1 MINLQKG
8 QKIDLT
14 KGNPSL
20 KKVVVALGW
29 SPQTKVGEQFDLDA
43 SVFMGNSNGK
53 CMKDEDF
60 IFYNNLKHSSEAVI
74 HSGDDHTGD
83 GEGDDEVITVDFSKM
98 PINIEE
104 LDFIVTIHD
113 AHNRRNQNFG
123 QVNDAYV
130 RVLDPE
136 QNNIQLLKFDLGED
150 FSVETAVSVCKIY
163 RKDGEWKFSA
173 EGVGYAHGLDGFVRD
188 HGLMA

>member
-14 KGNPSL
+14 KGHPSL
-20 KKVVVALGW
+20 KRVIVALGW

-43 SVFMGNSNGK
+43 SVFMANSNGK

-74 HSGDDHTGD
+74 HSGDDRTGD
-83 GEGDDEVITVDFSKM
+83 SEGDDEIITVDFSKM
-98 PINIEE
+98 PNNIEE

-113 AHNRRNQNFG
+113 AHSRSQNFG

>member
-14 KGNPSL
+14 KGHPSL
-20 KKVVVALGW
+20 KRVIVALGW

-74 HSGDDHTGD
+74 HSGDDRTGD
-83 GEGDDEVITVDFSKM
+83 GEGDDETITVDFSKM

-113 AHNRRNQNFG
+113 AHNRSQNFG

>member
-14 KGNPSL
+14 KGHPSL

-29 SPQTKVGEQFDLDA
+29 NPQTKIGEQFDLDA
-43 SVFMGNSNGK
+43 SVFMANSNGK

-74 HSGDDHTGD
+74 HSGDDRTGD
-83 GEGDDEVITVDFSKM
+83 GEGDDEIITVDFSKM
-98 PINIEE
+98 PNNIEE

-113 AHNRRNQNFG
+113 AHNRSQNFG